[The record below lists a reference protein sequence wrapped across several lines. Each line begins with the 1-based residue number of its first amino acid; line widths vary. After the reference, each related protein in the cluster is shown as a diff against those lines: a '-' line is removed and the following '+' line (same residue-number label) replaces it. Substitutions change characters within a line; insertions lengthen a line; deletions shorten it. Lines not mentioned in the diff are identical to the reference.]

1 MGFVM
6 KRVNGSESL
15 GPDLREL
22 RERGGLTVEEAARLS
37 KLTPAFI
44 RALEAERW
52 EDLPDPS
59 YVERLLRSYVGRYG
73 ANENYYL
80 HKYREGLKRR
90 DFEKNPQDY
99 LPRPIRLRAGAMLVA
114 PRLIAAAG
122 FFVFAGLLGSYVYLQ
137 AHAMTVPP
145 DIQLETPEDGTRL
158 NGPILHVRGHT
169 VSGATVTVNGVD
181 APVDPQGLF
190 ELDLNVPRG
199 MTMIIVS
206 SQRRHSKESTVVR
219 RVIYDHPV
227 PALDQSL

>member
-22 RERGGLTVEEAARLS
+22 RERSGLAVEDAARLS

-59 YVERLLRSYVGRYG
+59 YVERLLRNYVGRYG
-73 ANENYYL
+73 VNESYYV

-90 DFEKNPQDY
+90 DFEKNPDDY

-114 PRLIAAAG
+114 PRLLAAAG
-122 FFVFAGLLGSYVYLQ
+122 FFIFVGLLGGYVYLQ

-145 DIQLETPEDGTRL
+145 DIQLETPADGTRL
-158 NGPILHVRGHT
+158 NGPVLHVKGTT
-169 VSGATVTVNGVD
+169 VSGASVKVNGVD
-181 APVDPQGLF
+181 APVDPNGGF

-199 MTMIIVS
+199 STMIIVT

-219 RVIYDHPV
+219 RVIYDHPLPV
-227 PALDQSL
+227 FDQQ